1 MANVAVIGA
10 GHAGVEA
17 AFTLA
22 KAGVS
27 VTLFSDEAVAPYFRP
42 RLIAVAFGQAAATAI
57 AIKPAT
63 AYEQAGI
70 TLKHEAV
77 TQLDVSA
84 KVVNGQAYDG
94 IVLAQGAR
102 PFLPKF
108 NGVGAGR
115 VKTLWSMEDAAKLQA
130 LSKLGATLTI
140 IGGGVLGLE
149 AALRAVSAGL
159 QVTVVELAPAL
170 LGGVLGNNAEAVLRA
185 ALEAKGIA
193 LKIGVSVAEIDE
205 AVVQLTDGTSVPA
218 EIILCSAG
226 ARPNATLATNA
237 GLLAEEG
244 VRTNPDLSL
253 AAGVYAAGDLA
264 RPTKQRPV
272 CAVMRAMKMGALAA
286 NNLLS
291 ELAGNPGVA
300 WKEPRLPLFMKVDDV
315 EFHTLGDVR
324 ATDVIEERIDD
335 GSDARIWK
343 SVLKRGDSVVGLRW
357 IGTRSGFADWEK
369 QLPPQV

>member
-42 RLIAVAFGQAAATAI
+42 RLIAVAFGQTAATAI